1 MMAPNARTGA
11 AQQTAARCATSK
23 DIGRDSDNDAA
34 GASSPEGDSNTL
46 KSDDLL
52 NVQQRRG

>member
-1 MMAPNARTGA
+1 MARPGA
-11 AQQTAARCATSK
+11 AQQPAARCATSE

-34 GASSPEGDSNTL
+34 GASSPEEDGNTL

-52 NVQQRRG
+52 DAQQHAG